1 MFARRVRRTRFAVN
15 LMPFSAEKN
24 LLNGG
29 EFMWDETKP
38 VKLMGALSYD
48 AFSMQHIIDTDKYV
62 AGEILGYDV
71 CGKYAAFC
79 KVCDKTV
86 ANPCVTAYRIS
97 QRMETVCPLLDSA
110 EIDDARVVQAVT
122 DVDKYL
128 ASEGFGIDLC
138 GRYAPFCAVCDKSE
152 PFPCGQA
159 YLRLRAVENF
169 STKAVTAQVGG
180 ELAVN
185 VPRWDDALTQALAES
200 SSEGADIAAART
212 DVAETVVE
220 APRRGFRIGVA
231 RRRVNPETANAEG
244 ESAVA
249 DEAAAEVPG
258 SENVAR

>member
-1 MFARRVRRTRFAVN
+1 M
-15 LMPFSAEKN
+15 
-24 LLNGG
+24 
-29 EFMWDETKP
+29 
-38 VKLMGALSYD
+38 
-48 AFSMQHIIDTDKYV
+48 
-62 AGEILGYDV
+62 
-71 CGKYAAFC
+71 
-79 KVCDKTV
+79 
-86 ANPCVTAYRIS
+86 
-97 QRMETVCPLLDSA
+97 LDSA

-212 DVAETVVE
+212 DVAETVGE

-249 DEAAAEVPG
+249 DETAAEEPG
-258 SENVAR
+258 SEDVAR

>member
-1 MFARRVRRTRFAVN
+1 
-15 LMPFSAEKN
+15 
-24 LLNGG
+24 
-29 EFMWDETKP
+29 MWDETKP

-97 QRMETVCPLLDSA
+97 QRMETVCPMLDSA

-159 YLRLRAVENF
+159 YLRLKAVENF
-169 STKAVTAQVGG
+169 STKALAAQEGG
-180 ELAVN
+180 QLVVN
-185 VPRWDDALTQALAES
+185 MPRWDDALTQALEDAS
-200 SSEGADIAAART
+200 ASVN
-212 DVAETVVE
+212 DVAEVPDGSEIVAAPLSELDSVQTVALESGSESTVTVT
-220 APRRGFRIGVA
+220 APRRGFRIGTA
-231 RRRVNPETANAEG
+231 RRRVPVEKA
-244 ESAVA
+244 
-249 DEAAAEVPG
+249 
-258 SENVAR
+258 ENVQ